1 MDNPVFNES
10 HSTVTF
16 CLFWSLVKLTKN
28 YTNFFQQ
35 NCRTPETLA
44 EAIDQLQMILDTEQK
59 ASLVAMCEENLVN
72 LHFSLGMVIRNA
84 FRLHDPGSKLL
95 ASCNKALYPNA
106 LYNVIHPD
114 DASGMIINKLWAK
127 LNYGD

>member
-1 MDNPVFNES
+1 
-10 HSTVTF
+10 
-16 CLFWSLVKLTKN
+16 LTKN

-44 EAIDQLQMILDTEQK
+44 EAIDQLQMVLDTEQK
-59 ASLVAMCEENLVN
+59 ASLVAMREENLVN

-95 ASCNKALYPNA
+95 ASCNKALYRLRIVADSAQLRA
-106 LYNVIHPD
+106 LVECPISALGVRYPAHPS
-114 DASGMIINKLWAK
+114 ARQHAAAGS
-127 LNYGD
+127 